1 MSKRTGYLAAILAC
15 ALLASCRSAG
25 PVKTFVKGDEIT
37 YYDFSA
43 SKQFEQGTYNSAS
56 LLVRSGVYRIDVRSG
71 DDELW
76 WGQGG
81 PTLKDVVIDV
91 DTRQLSERNE
101 NAFGVMCRVRG
112 HVGQPTTAADSSPQ
126 AAVEATAQASAT
138 SATTAEATASATGA
152 ATAEA
157 TANANIAAQGL
168 AQMMAGATAEATAE
182 ATASITGAATQPST
196 AEATGAATAAANP
209 LAAELAEVPDDATAE
224 ATAEATLP
232 PATALEDNNGDGYL
246 FLIQGTG
253 SFAIFRSR
261 GRSLTPLVN
270 WTTSDKIKVGPDSNH
285 LRAVCVGTYLAFYAN
300 DSFLGDASDDA
311 YDEGQVGLAAS
322 AANRLGVRID
332 FDNLSI
338 AAAAPG

>member
-1 MSKRTGYLAAILAC
+1 MSKRLGPFVAILVSLLLAAC
-15 ALLASCRSAG
+15 QSAG
-25 PVKTFVKGDEIT
+25 PVKTFVKGDEIVH
-37 YYDFSA
+37 YDFSTPNP
-43 SKQFEQGTYNSAS
+43 FEQGTYENAS
-56 LLVRSGVYRIDVRSG
+56 LIARDGVYRIDVRSG

-81 PTLKDVVIDV
+81 PTAGDVVIDV
-91 DTRQLSERNE
+91 DASQLSERNE

-112 HVGQPTTAADSSPQ
+112 HVGQRVAPAPTATGQVVATA
-126 AAVEATAQASAT
+126 EATAQA
-138 SATTAEATASATGA
+138 TAPEA

-157 TANANIAAQGL
+157 TTSVSVAAQGL

-182 ATASITGAATQPST
+182 AAPT
-196 AEATGAATAAANP
+196 AEITPAAIA
-209 LAAELAEVPDDATAE
+209 DATAD
-224 ATAEATLP
+224 ATAPAATR
-232 PATALEDNNGDGYL
+232 LEDTNGDGYL

-285 LRAVCVGTYLAFYAN
+285 LRAVCVGNYLAFYAN
-300 DSFLGDASDDA
+300 DAFLADATDDM
-311 YDEGQVGLAAS
+311 YKDGQVGLAAS
-322 AANRLGVRID
+322 AANRLGVRVD

-338 AAAAPG
+338 AEAKSG